1 MGIWSWM
8 EEVKQASLLESD
20 HEGYAAVGEAGL
32 HHEVSLTVVSA
43 KFYVQS
49 VARNKTLVRRLVEG
63 VTGGRLPNS

>member
-1 MGIWSWM
+1 M
-8 EEVKQASLLESD
+8 KQASLLESD

-49 VARNKTLVRRLVEG
+49 VARNKTLVKE
-63 VTGGRLPNS
+63 TG